1 MMTLIPVL
9 KSLTVM
15 MGRTNSL
22 LVMLLLEI
30 RQVHLENSLY
40 YSFMSTLTEVFCNCQ
55 RFFKVRVIKNKQTS
69 TTTTTIQR
77 QMHSFSNWLRVGWLR
92 EGIFRENMKPEY
104 GLIVVTCAFFSDQSY
119 LRPAFYQL
127 NSLE

>member
-15 MGRTNSL
+15 MGRTSSL

-77 QMHSFSNWLRVGWLR
+77 QNVFIQQLVTGWVAKGR
-92 EGIFRENMKPEY
+92 NF
-104 GLIVVTCAFFSDQSY
+104 
-119 LRPAFYQL
+119 
-127 NSLE
+127 